1 MLQPEM
7 ILETVEI
14 VKDAVEKIVLV
25 NLIVNNIIPRVDK
38 FPTIFYKILLNAC
51 TTSLV

>member
-38 FPTIFYKILLNAC
+38 FPTIFYNMIM
-51 TTSLV
+51 SLALRK